1 MGVRGL
7 MSFMNTYGNSCHE
20 NHELQDTYLVIDGSN
35 VSYQIYYRCAVL
47 TCIFGGNYDVYEE
60 AVSKFFDNLL
70 ECNVTPLVL
79 LDGAYNIS
87 KIDTVLDRSKQR
99 LENVMTLIRNPT
111 EDNVPPLLMT
121 VVFVQ
126 VLRKKNIRHARCM
139 FEADGPIASLAKLL
153 NCPVLSFDSDFYI
166 HGTLYIPFDRLGDD
180 VVKTPSGKAIRC
192 QLYRYEHFLRIFKGL
207 THHTLSLAATI
218 LRKDT
223 TIKPALLKNFF
234 SKFEEHA
241 RGRCQIIYQTFTLLS
256 QFTVDEAIAEIL
268 IGIPKSMRH
277 RVLDAIESHINDYT
291 CINLP
296 EEVLVPLII
305 AKFPEDSTTPA
316 YKFTKDIDS
325 LPFRGKY
332 SEEDLGTIDKNNMI
346 VIRNI
351 LLEHTKSQNGND
363 LIIDR
368 LPRWFVDEVAKA
380 ELSTALISYILKH
393 TSVLPIQ
400 IENLDRPSSSLTS
413 LKIVSVTY
421 GLLSSLID
429 DRRTYMKYVF
439 RDQNMNFV
447 CNALE
452 GTQTVPLLILRD
464 LPLGTRREILNDVLG
479 IKNMKCVDELLPEWK
494 LYIGCIKYWTDQE
507 KLYKSHKCYVY
518 SIIICILYNIVISR
532 VGNHRFIHSFQDA
545 YGSLIP
551 LSRNRRQACRNKFKI
566 STDITIVKARSE
578 INMKDCLLTLPFFIQ
593 HSNVQLGK
601 IFEIDMSI
609 VHAFAEFQMSLLA
622 AIDLNALLGRPY
634 REPNVA
640 NLFNGTFLYNVCKY
654 LQTSNDVDECVND
667 IFENAPTFL
676 RLFNLLFSKINPFLA

>member
-7 MSFMNTYGNSCHE
+7 MSFVNTYRKSCHKKY
-20 NHELQDTYLVIDGSN
+20 ELQNTYLVIDGN
-35 VSYQIYYRCAVL
+35 NISYHILDSVGHN
-47 TCIFGGNYDVYEE
+47 CIFGGNYDVYEE

-79 LDGAYNIS
+79 LDGAYDIS
-87 KIDTVLDRSKQR
+87 KTDIILDRSKQR
-99 LENVMTLIRNPT
+99 LENSMTLIKNPT
-111 EDNVPPLLMT
+111 
-121 VVFVQ
+121 
-126 VLRKKNIRHARCM
+126 KAAAI
-139 FEADGPIASLAKLL
+139 
-153 NCPVLSFDSDFYI
+153 
-166 HGTLYIPFDRLGDD
+166 LG
-180 VVKTPSGKAIRC
+180 
-192 QLYRYEHFLRIFKGL
+192 
-207 THHTLSLAATI
+207 
-218 LRKDT
+218 KDI

-234 SKFEEHA
+234 SKFEEFEEHGP
-241 RGRCQIIYQTFTLLS
+241 RRCQIIYQTFTLLS

-277 RVLDAIESHINDYT
+277 RVLDAIESHINYYT

-305 AKFPEDSTTPA
+305 DKFPEDSTTSA

-380 ELSTALISYILKH
+380 ELPSVLVNYILKH
-393 TSVLPIQ
+393 TSVLPMQ
-400 IENLDRPSSSLTS
+400 IENLDRPSSSLAS

-464 LPLGTRREILNDVLG
+464 LPLSTRKEILDDVLG

-532 VGNHRFIHSFQDA
+532 VGNHRSIHSFQDA
-545 YGSLIP
+545 YGSLIE
-551 LSRNRRQACRNKFKI
+551 LSRNRRQACGNKFKI
-566 STDITIVKARSE
+566 STNVTIVKARSE
-578 INMKDCLLTLPFFIQ
+578 IDMKDCLLTAPFFIQ
-593 HSNVQLGK
+593 HSNVQLGE

-667 IFENAPTFL
+667 IFENAPTLL
-676 RLFNLLFSKINPFLA
+676 RLFNLLLTKINPFIAKNVNQVYDTQFEYLI